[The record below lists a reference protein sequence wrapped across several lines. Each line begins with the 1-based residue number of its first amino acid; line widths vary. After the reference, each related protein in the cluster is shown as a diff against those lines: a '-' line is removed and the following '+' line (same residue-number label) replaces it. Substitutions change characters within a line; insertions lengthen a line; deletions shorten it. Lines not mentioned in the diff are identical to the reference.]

1 VQAAL
6 LKLDGVSKADV
17 TKTSA
22 DIEID
27 RSKVTDEQI
36 IEAVKGAGTGYGASV
51 KEEVKEAAAA
61 ESVSLVLS
69 GLK

>member
-6 LKLDGVSKADV
+6 LKLDGVSKADC

-22 DIEID
+22 EVTVD
-27 RSKVTDEQI
+27 RDKVTDEQLVK
-36 IEAVKGAGTGYGASV
+36 AVEGAGKGYGASV
-51 KEEVKEAAAA
+51 DAGV
-61 ESVSLVLS
+61 ESVSLVLT